1 MDFLRSALGI
11 LDEDIAR
18 DFEAIDENGDGVVSK
33 QESFMAFQALDIDR
47 FKPMGPP
54 AEVNHCEI
62 ERFNEGLGQP
72 KLTKML
78 VATGSPIDTVVV
90 SEVID
95 LLDPSNVCET
105 KDGNAWGAWG
115 RYVLLLFEG
124 KSEAVVNPQYY
135 LGSKKKLKVR
145 L

>member
-33 QESFMAFQALDIDR
+33 QESFTAFQALDIDR
-47 FKPMGPP
+47 FKSFGPP
-54 AEVNHCEI
+54 AEVCEI
-62 ERFNEGLGQP
+62 ERFYTGSGTP

-105 KDGNAWGAWG
+105 KDGNAWQTWG
-115 RYVLLLFEG
+115 RYVLLLFVIDER
-124 KSEAVVNPQYY
+124 
-135 LGSKKKLKVR
+135 SKETTLFSGANHSPGHPTFS
-145 L
+145 